1 MDTEILFAGL
11 AAVPIVAG
19 IVQVAKPIGLP
30 HAWAPVLALVLG
42 VGGSVGLS
50 YTAGDATIQVAV
62 VQGLAVGLSAS
73 GLYSWIGTGT
83 DAVKRVRANNG
94 AGG

>member
-30 HAWAPVLALVLG
+30 AAWAPVLALALG
-42 VGGSVGLS
+42 VGGSVGIS
-50 YTAGDATIQVAV
+50 YTGGDATIQVAI
-62 VQGLAVGLSAS
+62 VQGLVIGLTSS

-94 AGG
+94 VGG